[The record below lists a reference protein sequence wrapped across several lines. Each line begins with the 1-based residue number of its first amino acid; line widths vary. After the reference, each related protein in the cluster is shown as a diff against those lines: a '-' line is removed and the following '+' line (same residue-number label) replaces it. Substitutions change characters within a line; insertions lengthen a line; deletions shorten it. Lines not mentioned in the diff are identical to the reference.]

1 MAPAAAAQV
10 RGMVEVSGV
19 RDRRDQLPWRRPGV
33 GPWGILV
40 SETMLAQTQAERVAE
55 RFPEFMERYPAPEVL
70 AADTVGGVLR
80 DLAGSRLPEAG
91 TQLASQRRARRR
103 PPRRRGAHRSG
114 QAVGVARRRPLHG
127 AGGPRFCLR
136 RAEHADRHEHRARTR
151 PPDRAQPSRT
161 GGAADGRRPPR
172 RRRVG
177 RSPDVTGRREG
188 STCLHGSGGD
198 ALPAGRAPVLRVP
211 AVPKLRVGAGAPR
224 CTARCPA
231 GSRLG
236 LSTGV
241 SPAGSIRW
249 IGPARKGTAPP
260 ARPGRG
266 RWLPP
271 TSRKWPAGHTINLAL
286 CEWLPASSMT
296 GCSPSTRLAT
306 GSLDP
311 LTLGRSWLLGVSGR
325 LDGLDD
331 VVAECCSGADQ
342 LPSDGGSGTEVP

>member
-1 MAPAAAAQV
+1 MC
-10 RGMVEVSGV
+10 
-19 RDRRDQLPWRRPGV
+19 RRR
-33 GPWGILV
+33 
-40 SETMLAQTQAERVAE
+40 
-55 RFPEFMERYPAPEVL
+55 
-70 AADTVGGVLR
+70 
-80 DLAGSRLPEAG
+80 
-91 TQLASQRRARRR
+91 RRA
-103 PPRRRGAHRSG
+103 PRRHVPPICRPCWRCRASAATRRGRSSLLPSTW
-114 QAVGVARRRPLHG
+114 RH
-127 AGGPRFCLR
+127 AG
-136 RAEHADRHEHRARTR
+136 RHEHRARAR

-177 RSPDVTGRREG
+177 RSPDVTGRRDG
-188 STCLHGSGGD
+188 STCLHGFWGRRS
-198 ALPAGRAPVLRVP
+198 AGRSSP
-211 AVPKLRVGAGAPR
+211 GAPS
-224 CTARCPA
+224 ARCA
-231 GSRLG
+231 QVARGGGSASLYGTMPRRIPPWARHECLARRLDS
-236 LSTGV
+236 LDQTGKEGD
-241 SPAGSIRW
+241 GSS
-249 IGPARKGTAPP
+249 

-271 TSRKWPAGHTINLAL
+271 TSRTWPAGHTIKLAL
-286 CEWLPASSMT
+286 RERLPASSMT